1 VLVPAI
7 LDSAGAHCSIDAKAI
22 RTHRAWVGRT
32 GKASGMS
39 SAQFC
44 QSCGHRLLPDVRF
57 CTNCGNPAAAREGD
71 DFTIPP
77 RSAQDQWP
85 GTPEPFEPPV
95 PRARPV
101 QQAQPVQRAQP
112 VHRPQGRPPPPPRS
126 RRPLLAVL
134 IAVIVIGAGTGI
146 ALAAMHSHKPR
157 STAAGGIANHSS
169 HTPAASTSPTSSPT
183 SASSSAAAVPP
194 RQQAAQALAGLLS
207 QSGSDR
213 AAVVGAVAAV
223 QSCSGNL
230 SQDEKVFRNSASSR
244 QSLLAQL
251 SDLPHR
257 SLLPQAML
265 TDLTAGWQASVQ
277 ADQDFVT
284 WVQDEISQGCSMDS
298 KADPAFAA
306 ATAPDTEATI
316 DKKAFLRLWNPIA
329 VSYSLPTYQY
339 TEI

>member
-1 VLVPAI
+1 
-7 LDSAGAHCSIDAKAI
+7 
-22 RTHRAWVGRT
+22 
-32 GKASGMS
+32 
-39 SAQFC
+39 
-44 QSCGHRLLPDVRF
+44 
-57 CTNCGNPAAAREGD
+57 
-71 DFTIPP
+71 
-77 RSAQDQWP
+77 
-85 GTPEPFEPPV
+85 
-95 PRARPV
+95 
-101 QQAQPVQRAQP
+101 
-112 VHRPQGRPPPPPRS
+112 
-126 RRPLLAVL
+126 LLAAL
-134 IAVIVIGAGTGI
+134 IAVIVIGGGTGI

-157 STAAGGIANHSS
+157 STAVGSVASRS
-169 HTPAASTSPTSSPT
+169 HNSTGSTSPSSSPT
-183 SASSSAAAVPP
+183 SASSSPAAVPP

-230 SQDEKVFRNSASSR
+230 SQDESVFRNSASSR
-244 QSLLAQL
+244 QSLLTQL
-251 SDLPHR
+251 SNLPHR

-284 WVQDEISQGCSMDS
+284 WVQDEISQGCSMNS

-316 DKKAFLRLWNPIA
+316 DKKAFLRQWNPIA

-339 TEI
+339 TQI